1 MSINNLKGYF
11 NFKDGLVYLRLLFND
26 EEQKSNYFNIF
37 KKIIT
42 NGIIKDIDKIRL
54 NYDELPSGKEFKIN
68 TLIIVLKSIIEK
80 NNTLSSNFFKLLLV
94 RSLN

>member
-1 MSINNLKGYF
+1 MSINNLKVYF
-11 NFKDGLVYLRLLFND
+11 NFKDGLGYLRLLFND

-80 NNTLSSNFFKLLLV
+80 NNVHYPQISLSYCSYVL
-94 RSLN
+94 